1 MSAKGDETTVI
12 VVDDDRATRTLILEI
27 LKNEPYRVEVFSSQ
41 EAAAE
46 FHRKSGCSAVIYAVS
61 ILDESAAAFLDMF
74 RRIDSI
80 VPVIIPGFL
89 DYSAHSELVEHF
101 SADGEVVLVSKPIMP
116 QKFLECVREAI
127 ERYRKSHLQ
136 IKHYSSVVNDIRAA
150 SRMQALL
157 LPDWIVC
164 NNDLFLSSLY
174 EPMYGIGGDLYNLIE
189 LGGRRYLIF
198 IGDVAGHGIS
208 AAMQMSVVMG
218 WSKTIIEQAA
228 DPDNLLPELFNRLN
242 AYFCTEFDHRGY
254 MTCLAVLADCEK
266 ETLDY
271 ISAGHMGLFRYDE
284 REHRIDYRDPGM
296 KGGIPI
302 GWFQEFEYTAEDVI
316 HETFDRDCRYFS
328 MTDGVMDT
336 CDINSNKMSREEF
349 VKLLVESNVD
359 ISQGQIPY
367 LLAECIEEAGY
378 TETSDDVSI
387 ISFGRRDSTSAAVKL
402 SAAYTVDMANS
413 KTFSEEL
420 HRALKGAGV
429 DEFKLLEIE
438 LASVE
443 FFNNIIM
450 HGFATRPRIRPKIM
464 VSVALENGRV
474 EVTFLDRARK
484 FEIEL
489 PKPEEGGGFD
499 DFLMDAEAGRGL
511 QLIAN
516 LSDGFFRRN
525 YHGLNVSKL
534 YFDLQKGGK

>member
-89 DYSAHSELVEHF
+89 DYSAHGELVEHF

-316 HETFDRDCRYFS
+316 HETFDRDCRYF
-328 MTDGVMDT
+328 
-336 CDINSNKMSREEF
+336 R
-349 VKLLVESNVD
+349 
-359 ISQGQIPY
+359 
-367 LLAECIEEAGY
+367 
-378 TETSDDVSI
+378 
-387 ISFGRRDSTSAAVKL
+387 
-402 SAAYTVDMANS
+402 
-413 KTFSEEL
+413 
-420 HRALKGAGV
+420 
-429 DEFKLLEIE
+429 
-438 LASVE
+438 
-443 FFNNIIM
+443 
-450 HGFATRPRIRPKIM
+450 
-464 VSVALENGRV
+464 
-474 EVTFLDRARK
+474 
-484 FEIEL
+484 
-489 PKPEEGGGFD
+489 
-499 DFLMDAEAGRGL
+499 
-511 QLIAN
+511 
-516 LSDGFFRRN
+516 
-525 YHGLNVSKL
+525 
-534 YFDLQKGGK
+534 

>member
-413 KTFSEEL
+413 KSWLPWNFSTTSSCTVL
-420 HRALKGAGV
+420 RPGRASGRRSWCRSHWRTAGW
-429 DEFKLLEIE
+429 
-438 LASVE
+438 
-443 FFNNIIM
+443 
-450 HGFATRPRIRPKIM
+450 R
-464 VSVALENGRV
+464 
-474 EVTFLDRARK
+474 
-484 FEIEL
+484 
-489 PKPEEGGGFD
+489 
-499 DFLMDAEAGRGL
+499 
-511 QLIAN
+511 
-516 LSDGFFRRN
+516 
-525 YHGLNVSKL
+525 
-534 YFDLQKGGK
+534 